1 MHCNT
6 HTHTR
11 AHTYQAL
18 WRPSDD
24 AQALTPNSNL
34 QFSGTVDLKIE
45 KYTVFLSAVVLAVK
59 MFLAVLFLPIY
70 TISPR
75 KRKHARTDR
84 QEYCADDRTGCTV
97 NTDSVLLRC

>member
-1 MHCNT
+1 MHC
-6 HTHTR
+6 HTHT
-11 AHTYQAL
+11 HTYQAL

-34 QFSGTVDLKIE
+34 QFSGTVHLKIK
-45 KYTVFLSAVVLAVK
+45 KYTFFLSAVLLAVK

-70 TISPR
+70 AVSPR

-84 QEYCADDRTGCTV
+84 QEYCVDDRAGCKH
-97 NTDSVLLRC
+97 